1 MNIPQARHF
10 FRNAWRLAPLL
21 AALFAV
27 SGLRA
32 ADEPQPGRF
41 LLVFETS
48 PVLKKNLPAV
58 RQLVGDMFIHN
69 IQNEIETGDDLA
81 VWTVDQQLHTGAFP
95 LASWSPDDAEMS
107 AERLNDFLGNQKFT
121 RHASLVALQPLL
133 NRVVKNSERLTV
145 VIVCDSQSR
154 LVGTPYDSGVNE
166 IISNAVTRIKGPPV
180 PFLLVLRAYHGEY
193 LGCSVNRWEPLNF
206 PKFPP
211 PPKPA
216 LPLVANPAPAPAPA
230 PAAPPVS
237 APIVTPVPALI
248 IVGTNASTNISA
260 FMQPASPPAVQ
271 PAPPPAPAPTAT
283 PAAVSTPPVPA
294 APPATP
300 PAAPPKV
307 VAAPPANPAP
317 VLNPTP
323 PIQPPPAPV
332 AALPK
337 TSAPAPAPEV
347 VSTPAAV
354 APAGPA
360 ITPPSSPVSAVAEN
374 TSSDPGYLWPL
385 FIGGGSL
392 VVAAG
397 LVLWLVT
404 RSRRPRGSL
413 ITSSMQD
420 DPRLPPRK

>member
-1 MNIPQARHF
+1 MNKPQARHF
-10 FRNAWRLAPLL
+10 SRNAWRLAALL

-41 LLVFETS
+41 LLIFETS
-48 PVLKKNLPAV
+48 PVLKKNLPV
-58 RQLVGDMFIHN
+58 LRQLVGDLFAHN

-81 VWTVDQQLHTGAFP
+81 VWTVDQQLHTGTFP

-107 AERLNDFLGNQKFT
+107 AERLDDFLGNQKFT
-121 RHASLVALQPLL
+121 RHASLAALQPLL

-211 PPKPA
+211 PPKPE
-216 LPLVANPAPAPAPA
+216 LPQVANPAPAPAPA
-230 PAAPPVS
+230 PVPVAPPVS
-237 APIVTPVPALI
+237 GPIVTPVPALI
-248 IVGTNASTNISA
+248 IVGTNASTNVSA
-260 FMQPASPPAVQ
+260 LMQSASPAAVQ
-271 PAPPPAPAPTAT
+271 PAPPPAPVPSATTPTVPT
-283 PAAVSTPPVPA
+283 SPLPTVPPK
-294 APPATP
+294 
-300 PAAPPKV
+300 APPKV
-307 VAAPPANPAP
+307 AAAPSANPAP
-317 VLNPTP
+317 VVN
-323 PIQPPPAPV
+323 PPAPV
-332 AALPK
+332 QPLPAPVAELTK
-337 TSAPAPAPEV
+337 TSESAPAVAA
-347 VSTPAAV
+347 TPAAV
-354 APAGPA
+354 APASPA
-360 ITPPSSPVSAVAEN
+360 ITPPTSPASAVAES
-374 TSSDPGYLWPL
+374 TPADPGYLWPL

-404 RSRRPRGSL
+404 RSRQPRGSL
-413 ITSSMQD
+413 ITSSMQN
-420 DPRLPPRK
+420 DPRLPPPRK